1 MEKIDKIFTILVE
14 EVKKYKVPV
23 VDLIKVQ
30 TGSAFK
36 ILIATLLSARSND
49 RTTAEVCSRLF
60 KEVSNVDDFDKFS
73 VDELATLIFPI
84 GFYKNK
90 ANFLKKMPKVLN
102 ENFNGIIPHTIDELI
117 TLPGVGRK
125 TANLVLAQ
133 AFEIPAICVDVHV
146 HRILNRIDYVR
157 TKTPYETE
165 MRLRKKLPK
174 KYWLTVNTIFVMFG
188 QYLCRPVS
196 PKCEICP
203 IIHLCSRRHLK
214 NRSDIKSILQF

>member
-1 MEKIDKIFTILVE
+1 MEKIDEVFEILSQ

-30 TGSAFK
+30 TGSPFK
-36 ILIATLLSARSND
+36 ILVATLLSARTND
-49 RTTAEVCSRLF
+49 RTTSEVCERLF
-60 KEVSNVDDFDKFS
+60 KKISNVDDFDKFS
-73 VDELATLIFPI
+73 EEEIADMIFPV

-90 ANFLKKMPKVLN
+90 ASYLKKLPGELN
-102 ENFNGIIPHTIDELI
+102 ERFGGIIPQTIDELV

-146 HRILNRIDYVR
+146 HRILNRIGYVR
-157 TKTPYETE
+157 TKTPLETE

-174 KYWLTVNTIFVMFG
+174 KYWIPINTIFVMFG

-196 PKCEICP
+196 PKCSICP
-203 IIHLCSRRHLK
+203 IENLCAKKNLK
-214 NRSDIKSILQF
+214 

>member
-1 MEKIDKIFTILVE
+1 MAKIDEIFKILEE

-36 ILIATLLSARSND
+36 ILVATILSARSND
-49 RTTAEVCSRLF
+49 RTTAVVSERLF
-60 KEVSNVDDFDKFS
+60 KFVECADDFDKY
-73 VDELATLIFPI
+73 DEEQLSEIIFPI

-90 ANFLKKMPKVLN
+90 AKFLKKLPGALN
-102 ENFNGIIPHTIDELI
+102 EHFGGIIPHTIDELV

-146 HRILNRIDYVR
+146 HRILNRIDYIR

-196 PKCEICP
+196 PKCSICP
-203 IIHLCSRRHLK
+203 IEHLCGKKHL
-214 NRSDIKSILQF
+214 

>member
-1 MEKIDKIFTILVE
+1 MAKIDDIFTILVE

-23 VDLIKVQ
+23 VDLIKIQ
-30 TGSAFK
+30 SGSAFK
-36 ILIATLLSARSND
+36 VLIATILSARTND
-49 RTTAEVCSRLF
+49 RTTGAVCDRLF
-60 KEVSNVDDFDKFS
+60 REIDTVDDFDKYT
-73 VDELATLIFPI
+73 VDEVEDLIYPV

-90 ANFLKKMPKVLN
+90 ARYLKSMPAALN
-102 ENFNGIIPHTIDELI
+102 NNFNGVIPHTIDELI

-133 AFEIPAICVDVHV
+133 AFDIPAICVDVHV

-157 TKTPYETE
+157 TKTPFETE
-165 MRLRKKLPK
+165 MRLRGKLPK

-188 QYLCRPVS
+188 QYLCRPIS

-203 IIHLCSRRHLK
+203 IEHLCAKKIR
-214 NRSDIKSILQF
+214 

>member
-1 MEKIDKIFTILVE
+1 MAKIDEIFTILTI

-30 TGSAFK
+30 TGSTFK
-36 ILIATLLSARSND
+36 ILVATLLSARTND
-49 RTTAEVCSRLF
+49 KTTAVVSDRLF
-60 KEVSNVDDFDKFS
+60 KEINSVDDFDKYT
-73 VDELATLIFPI
+73 VEEIAEMIYPV

-90 ANFLKKMPKVLN
+90 ARFLKKLPAVLN
-102 ENFNGIIPHTIDELI
+102 DNFNGIIPRTIDELV

-146 HRILNRIDYVR
+146 HRILNRIDYIR
-157 TKTPYETE
+157 TKTPFDTE

-203 IIHLCSRRHLK
+203 IEHICAKKIR
-214 NRSDIKSILQF
+214 

>member
-1 MEKIDKIFTILVE
+1 MAKIDEIFSILEE
-14 EVKKYKVPV
+14 EVKQYKVPV

-30 TGSAFK
+30 TGSTFK
-36 ILIATLLSARSND
+36 ILVATIISARTND
-49 RTTAEVCSRLF
+49 RTTAEVSSRLF
-60 KEVSNVDDFDKFS
+60 ETIKDPDDFLKYS
-73 VDELATLIFPI
+73 AAELEKLLFPA

-90 ANFLKKMPKVLN
+90 AKFLRKLPDVLN
-102 ENFNGIIPHTIDELI
+102 QEFQGIIPRTIDELV

-133 AFEIPAICVDVHV
+133 AFNIPAICVDVHV

-157 TKTPYETE
+157 TKTPLETE

-174 KYWLTVNTIFVMFG
+174 KYWIRVNTIFVMFG

-196 PKCEICP
+196 PKCSICP
-203 IIHLCSRRHLK
+203 IYNLCGKRNLKK
-214 NRSDIKSILQF
+214 NR

>member
-1 MEKIDKIFTILVE
+1 MESKITMDKIDEIFEILTK

-30 TGSAFK
+30 TGSTFK
-36 ILIATLLSARSND
+36 ILVATILSARTND
-49 RTTAEVCSRLF
+49 RTTAEVSERLF
-60 KEVSNVDDFDKFS
+60 KFVNNADDFDQFS
-73 VDELATLIFPI
+73 EEDLAEMIFPV

-90 ANFLKKMPKVLN
+90 ARFLKNLPGTLN
-102 ENFNGIIPHTIDELI
+102 DNFNGVIPHTIDELI

-157 TKTPYETE
+157 TKTPYDTE

-188 QYLCRPVS
+188 QYLCRPRS

-203 IIHLCSRRHLK
+203 IEHLCAK
-214 NRSDIKSILQF
+214 KKV

>member
-1 MEKIDKIFTILVE
+1 MAKIDQIFDILTL

-23 VDLIKVQ
+23 VDLIKIQ

-36 ILIATLLSARSND
+36 ILVATLLSARTND
-49 RTTAEVCSRLF
+49 RTTAVVCDRLF
-60 KEVSNVDDFDKFS
+60 KEIDSVDDFDKYT
-73 VDELATLIFPI
+73 VEEVAEMIFPV

-90 ANFLKKMPKVLN
+90 ARFLKKLPSVLN
-102 ENFNGIIPHTIDELI
+102 DDFNGIIPRTIDELI

-146 HRILNRIDYVR
+146 HRILNRIDYIR
-157 TKTPYETE
+157 TKTPFDTE

-188 QYLCRPVS
+188 QSLCRPIS

-203 IIHLCSRRHLK
+203 IEPLCAKKIR
-214 NRSDIKSILQF
+214 

>member
-1 MEKIDKIFTILVE
+1 MDRIDQIFNILEK
-14 EVKKYKVPV
+14 EVKKYQVPV

-30 TGSAFK
+30 TGSPFK
-36 ILIATLLSARSND
+36 ILIATLLSARTND
-49 RTTAEVCSRLF
+49 RTTADVCSRLF
-60 KEVSNVDDFDKFS
+60 EKIHKVDDFKKYTVKEIEDM
-73 VDELATLIFPI
+73 IFPI

-90 ANFLKKMPKVLN
+90 AKFLSQMPDALNNNFQ
-102 ENFNGIIPHTIDELI
+102 GIIPRTIDELV

-174 KYWLTVNTIFVMFG
+174 KYWLSVNTVFVMFG
-188 QYLCRPVS
+188 QHLCRPVS
-196 PKCEICP
+196 PKCNTCP
-203 IIHLCSRRHLK
+203 IENLCAKKHL
-214 NRSDIKSILQF
+214 

>member
-1 MEKIDKIFTILVE
+1 MDKIDEIFEILVQ

-30 TGSAFK
+30 TGSPFK
-36 ILIATLLSARSND
+36 ILVATILSARSND
-49 RTTAEVCSRLF
+49 KTTAVVSERLF
-60 KEVSNVDDFDKFS
+60 KFVSCPDDFNKYS
-73 VDELATLIFPI
+73 EEVLVEILFPI

-90 ANFLKKMPKVLN
+90 AKFLKKLPSVLN
-102 ENFNGIIPHTIDELI
+102 DKFNGIIPHTIDELI
-117 TLPGVGRK
+117 LLPGVGRK

-146 HRILNRIDYVR
+146 HRILNRIDYIR
-157 TKTPYETE
+157 TKTPFDTE
-165 MRLRKKLPK
+165 MRLRNKLPK

-196 PKCEICP
+196 PKCPICP
-203 IIHLCSRRHLK
+203 IEHLCGKKHLKK
-214 NRSDIKSILQF
+214 NRS

>member
-1 MEKIDKIFTILVE
+1 VSKIDEIFSILE
-14 EVKKYKVPV
+14 IEVKKYQVPV

-36 ILIATLLSARSND
+36 ILVATILSARTND
-49 RTTAEVCSRLF
+49 RTTAEVSSRLF
-60 KEVSNVDDFDKFS
+60 NFVDCADDFDKFS
-73 VDELATLIFPI
+73 QDEIADLIYPV

-90 ANFLKKMPKVLN
+90 AQYLKQLPRALN
-102 ENFNGIIPHTIDELI
+102 TNFNGIIPRTIDELI

-146 HRILNRIDYVR
+146 HRILNRIDYIR
-157 TKTPYETE
+157 TKTPFETE

-174 KYWLTVNTIFVMFG
+174 KYWLRVNTIFVMFG
-188 QYLCRPVS
+188 QYLCRPIS

-203 IIHLCSRRHLK
+203 ISHLCARRSVK
-214 NRSDIKSILQF
+214 K

>member
-1 MEKIDKIFTILVE
+1 MAKIDLIFEILVE

-30 TGSAFK
+30 TGSPFK
-36 ILIATLLSARSND
+36 ILVATILSARSND
-49 RTTAEVCSRLF
+49 RTTAVVSERLF
-60 KEVSNVDDFDKFS
+60 KFVSCADDFDQF
-73 VDELATLIFPI
+73 DEEALAEIIFPI

-90 ANFLKKMPKVLN
+90 AKFLKQLPKALN
-102 ENFNGIIPHTIDELI
+102 ENFGGVIPQTIDELV

-196 PKCEICP
+196 PKCSICP
-203 IIHLCSRRHLK
+203 IEHLCAKKHL
-214 NRSDIKSILQF
+214 

>member
-1 MEKIDKIFTILVE
+1 MAKIDEIFEILSI

-23 VDLIKVQ
+23 VDLIKIQ
-30 TGSAFK
+30 TGSPFK
-36 ILIATLLSARSND
+36 ILIATILSARSND
-49 RTTAEVCSRLF
+49 KTTAVVSERLF
-60 KEVSNVDDFDKFS
+60 KFVKDANDFDKY
-73 VDELATLIFPI
+73 DEEQLSEIIFPI

-90 ANFLKKMPKVLN
+90 AKFLKKLPSVLN
-102 ENFNGIIPHTIDELI
+102 KNFNGVIPHTIDELI

-174 KYWLTVNTIFVMFG
+174 KYWLTVNTVFVMFG

-196 PKCEICP
+196 PKCSICP
-203 IIHLCSRRHLK
+203 IEHLCAKKHL
-214 NRSDIKSILQF
+214 

>member
-1 MEKIDKIFTILVE
+1 MSKIDDIFDILEV

-30 TGSAFK
+30 TGSPFK
-36 ILIATLLSARSND
+36 ILVATLLSARTND
-49 RTTAEVCSRLF
+49 KTTAEVCSKLF
-60 KEVSNVDDFDKFS
+60 DKITTVDDFLKYS
-73 VDELATLIFPI
+73 ELEIEEMIFPI

-90 ANFLKKMPKVLN
+90 AKFLMKLPIVLN
-102 ENFNGIIPHTIDELI
+102 AQFNGVIPQTIDELI

-157 TKTPYETE
+157 TKTPFETE

-174 KYWLTVNTIFVMFG
+174 KYWLLINTVFVMFG

-196 PKCEICP
+196 PKCKICP
-203 IIHLCSRRHLK
+203 IVHLCARKHL
-214 NRSDIKSILQF
+214 

>member
-1 MEKIDKIFTILVE
+1 MAKIDEIFSILVE
-14 EVKKYKVPV
+14 EVKQYKVPV

-36 ILIATLLSARSND
+36 ILVATILSARSND
-49 RTTAEVCSRLF
+49 RTTAIVSERLF
-60 KEVSNVDDFDKFS
+60 KFVSFADDFDKF
-73 VDELATLIFPI
+73 DEEQLSEMIFPI

-90 ANFLKKMPKVLN
+90 AKFLKKLPSVLN
-102 ENFNGIIPHTIDELI
+102 KNFNGVIPHTIEELI

-157 TKTPYETE
+157 TKTPFDTE
-165 MRLRKKLPK
+165 MRLRGKLPK
-174 KYWLTVNTIFVMFG
+174 KYWLTVNTVFVMFG

-196 PKCEICP
+196 PKCDICP
-203 IIHLCSRRHLK
+203 IYDFCAKKHLK
-214 NRSDIKSILQF
+214 K

>member
-1 MEKIDKIFTILVE
+1 MERIDQIFTILQE

-30 TGSAFK
+30 TGSPFK
-36 ILIATLLSARSND
+36 ILVATILSARTND
-49 RTTAEVCSRLF
+49 RTTSEVCSRLF
-60 KEVSNVDDFDKFS
+60 KVVENADDFNRFS
-73 VDELATLIFPI
+73 EDEIADLIFPV

-90 ANFLKKMPKVLN
+90 ARFLKELPLALN
-102 ENFNGIIPHTIDELI
+102 EKFNGIIPKTIDELV

-157 TKTPYETE
+157 TKTPYDTE

-174 KYWLTVNTIFVMFG
+174 KYWLTVNTVFVMFG
-188 QYLCRPVS
+188 QYLCRPIN
-196 PKCEICP
+196 PKCDICP
-203 IIHLCSRRHLK
+203 INHLCAK
-214 NRSDIKSILQF
+214 KIK

>member
-1 MEKIDKIFTILVE
+1 MESKVEMTRIDEIFSILVE

-30 TGSAFK
+30 TGSPFK
-36 ILIATLLSARSND
+36 ILVATLLSARTND
-49 RTTAEVCSRLF
+49 RTTAEVCEKLF
-60 KEVSNVDDFDKFS
+60 KVVTTVDDFDKYTE
-73 VDELATLIFPI
+73 DEVADLIFPV

-90 ANFLKKMPKVLN
+90 ARFLKDLPKVMN
-102 ENFNGIIPHTIDELI
+102 EKFGGEVPKTIDELV

-157 TKTPYETE
+157 TKTPFDTE

-174 KYWLTVNTIFVMFG
+174 KYWLTVNTVFVMFG

-196 PKCEICP
+196 PKCDICP
-203 IIHLCSRRHLK
+203 IYHLCRR
-214 NRSDIKSILQF
+214 RAV

>member
-1 MEKIDKIFTILVE
+1 MAKIDDIFDILEVE
-14 EVKKYKVPV
+14 VQQYQVPV

-36 ILIATLLSARSND
+36 ILVATILSARSND
-49 RTTAEVCSRLF
+49 KTTAVVSERLF
-60 KEVSNVDDFDKFS
+60 KFVSCADDFDQF
-73 VDELATLIFPI
+73 DEEELSEIIFPI

-90 ANFLKKMPKVLN
+90 AKFLKHLPGALN
-102 ENFNGIIPHTIDELI
+102 KNFNGIIPHTIDELI

-157 TKTPYETE
+157 TKTPFETE

-196 PKCEICP
+196 PKCSICP
-203 IIHLCSRRHLK
+203 IEHLCGKKHLK
-214 NRSDIKSILQF
+214 

>member
-1 MEKIDKIFTILVE
+1 MAKIDEIITILE
-14 EVKKYKVPV
+14 NEVKKYKVPV

-30 TGSAFK
+30 TGSPFK
-36 ILIATLLSARSND
+36 ILVATLLSARTND

-60 KEVSNVDDFDKFS
+60 EKIQCVDDFKKYT
-73 VDELATLIFPI
+73 VEEIEEMIFPI

-90 ANFLKKMPKVLN
+90 ARFLYYMPDVLN
-102 ENFNGIIPHTIDELI
+102 EKFNGVIPRTIDELI
-117 TLPGVGRK
+117 ILPGVGRK

-157 TKTPYETE
+157 TKTPFDTE

-174 KYWLTVNTIFVMFG
+174 RYWLSVNTIFVMFG
-188 QYLCRPVS
+188 QHLCRPVS
-196 PKCEICP
+196 PKCNICP
-203 IIHLCSRRHLK
+203 IEKLCAKRHLK
-214 NRSDIKSILQF
+214 

>member
-1 MEKIDKIFTILVE
+1 MARIDDIFEILVE

-30 TGSAFK
+30 TGSPFK
-36 ILIATLLSARSND
+36 ILVATLLSARTND
-49 RTTAEVCSRLF
+49 RTTAEVCDRLF
-60 KEVSNVDDFDKFS
+60 KEVTTVDDFDKYTEEE
-73 VDELATLIFPI
+73 VAELIFPV

-90 ANFLKKMPKVLN
+90 AKFLKDLPKVMN
-102 ENFNGIIPHTIDELI
+102 EKFGGEVPKTIDELV

-146 HRILNRIDYVR
+146 HRILNRLDYVR
-157 TKTPYETE
+157 TKTPFDTE

-174 KYWLTVNTIFVMFG
+174 KYWLTVNTVFVMFG

-196 PKCEICP
+196 PKCDICP
-203 IIHLCSRRHLK
+203 IYEFCRR
-214 NRSDIKSILQF
+214 RGV